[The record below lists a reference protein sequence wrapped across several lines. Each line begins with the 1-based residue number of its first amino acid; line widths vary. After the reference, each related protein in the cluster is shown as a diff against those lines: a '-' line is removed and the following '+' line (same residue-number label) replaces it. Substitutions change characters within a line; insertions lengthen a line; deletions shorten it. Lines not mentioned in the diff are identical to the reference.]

1 MYKNKNLTP
10 KEKALDLL
18 SKMTLDEKLGQMN
31 IYMRVE
37 DTYNTLLND
46 GKLEERGCIFVESS
60 SYSAEH
66 FNAVQEY
73 YVKKSRLGIPILLAG
88 EGIRGVLHK
97 SATIFPQCAGLG
109 GSFDC
114 ELLSEISDII
124 GQESAALGIR
134 QLYAPDLDIPRDP
147 RWGRMQECY
156 GEDPYLV
163 GEMGSAYVKGIQS
176 HDVAATLKHFIA
188 YGIPENGI
196 NLAPAHMGEREMR
209 EVTLEPFKKC
219 IKAGALSVMPSYNE
233 LDGEAVHASQ
243 RLLRSLL
250 REELG
255 FDGMTISDYGAIEML
270 TKFHNVAETRLEA
283 SKMALMAGVDMEAPE
298 PYGYA
303 EELKNAILRGEIDE
317 KLVDEAV
324 LNILTLKFRIG
335 LFENPYIPAKS
346 TIHTDK
352 ASALSCRADE
362 ESILLLKNDGILP
375 FSPDKAGKVAVIGNN
390 AKYSFL
396 GDYTLRNENC
406 IDFYTGI
413 VNRLGKDNVLY
424 SKGCNSISYTEE
436 MIESAVKTASEA
448 DTVFLVLGDDTGVG
462 GGIGGEH
469 REGENELTCGE
480 GYDTHELVLPPS
492 QRRLFNAISD
502 LGKPT
507 VLILYAGRPYAIAP
521 EVSRVN
527 GFMFS
532 WGGGEQSGTA
542 FANLIFG
549 DVSPSAKLSVSFPQS
564 TGHIP
569 CYYNHKV
576 SARGSWYKKPG
587 SIDNPGRDYVL
598 SSPDAWYAFG
608 CGLSYTTVKYS
619 DLSVKTLNNRQ
630 VMVSVTIENIGKYDI
645 NESVLLFLRVLYSP
659 ITPFVKRLRKFK
671 KVFLKK
677 GAKKNVEFVLNDD
690 DFTYVD
696 ANFKTTKLPGKYKI
710 MIQDL
715 VCDVTIE

>member
-1 MYKNKNLTP
+1 MGNGLYFGIDVGGTTVKMSLYSSKEDSMVENCSIPSIKNENENILIGNIVKKM
-10 KEKALDLL
+10 KEMSAEAGV
-18 SKMTLDEKLGQMN
+18 SISEVSGIGIGIPGPVTA
-31 IYMRVE
+31 
-37 DTYNTLLND
+37 D
-46 GKLEERGCIFVESS
+46 GKVLKCANLGWDIVDLTTIIKELTGVENV
-60 SYSAEH
+60 E
-66 FNAVQEY
+66 
-73 YVKKSRLGIPILLAG
+73 AG
-88 EGIRGVLHK
+88 NDANV
-97 SATIFPQCAGLG
+97 
-109 GSFDC
+109 
-114 ELLSEISDII
+114 
-124 GQESAALGIR
+124 AALGEI
-134 QLYAPDLDIPRDP
+134 
-147 RWGRMQECY
+147 W
-156 GEDPYLV
+156 
-163 GEMGSAYVKGIQS
+163 KG
-176 HDVAATLKHFIA
+176 AAAGYKDA
-188 YGIPENGI
+188 V
-196 NLAPAHMGEREMR
+196 M
-209 EVTLEPFKKC
+209 VTL
-219 IKAGALSVMPSYNE
+219 G
-233 LDGEAVHASQ
+233 
-243 RLLRSLL
+243 
-250 REELG
+250 
-255 FDGMTISDYGAIEML
+255 
-270 TKFHNVAETRLEA
+270 
-283 SKMALMAGVDMEAPE
+283 
-298 PYGYA
+298 
-303 EELKNAILRGEIDE
+303 
-317 KLVDEAV
+317 
-324 LNILTLKFRIG
+324 
-335 LFENPYIPAKS
+335 
-346 TIHTDK
+346 
-352 ASALSCRADE
+352 
-362 ESILLLKNDGILP
+362 
-375 FSPDKAGKVAVIGNN
+375 
-390 AKYSFL
+390 
-396 GDYTLRNENC
+396 
-406 IDFYTGI
+406 
-413 VNRLGKDNVLY
+413 
-424 SKGCNSISYTEE
+424 
-436 MIESAVKTASEA
+436 
-448 DTVFLVLGDDTGVG
+448 TGVG

-576 SARGSWYKKPG
+576 SARGSWYKTPG

-619 DLSVKTLNNRQ
+619 DLSVKTLNNGQ